1 MKLNDLKAD
10 IVVSVSG
17 GIVNGVFGPKGAT
30 VLLVDFDNIREG
42 DEPSVCE
49 VDGTPASK
57 DCRDTLK
64 EAIDRLRN
72 ARYKS
77 REANQ
82 RSASSAT

>member
-1 MKLNDLKAD
+1 MMRVNGLEAD

-49 VDGTPASK
+49 VDGTPDSK
-57 DCRDTLK
+57 ECRDTLTQ
-64 EAIDRLRN
+64 AIDMIAKRQ
-72 ARYKS
+72 AQES
-77 REANQ
+77 
-82 RSASSAT
+82 